1 MDLPASDQEI
11 LTLSSLAG
19 RDAGGHAGAER
30 GGGDVGRGV
39 SPA

>member
-19 RDAGGHAGAER
+19 RDAGAER

>member
-19 RDAGGHAGAER
+19 ATPGAER
-30 GGGDVGRGV
+30 GGGDVGGV
-39 SPA
+39 VGASPR

>member
-19 RDAGGHAGAER
+19 ATQAPSAVVAMLGG
-30 GGGDVGRGV
+30 V
-39 SPA
+39 